1 MTRTQ
6 QHRLA
11 FLRRAGL
18 ASLAVWLCLWAALV
32 SGAAPAADLSKARAW
47 AMAEQ
52 LSRAAVQY
60 ASGAEPSA
68 VSGMLSD
75 AQAIARDLGMTIA
88 RLPERSADAGAQ
100 MDYLV
105 AGDGWAPAAE
115 LARRFGG
122 AHAALYEIALKA
134 NLLLLSSADQSRLA
148 RAIADRSQEVGLPTA
163 IWQPAVALA
172 IANQRGEALKRA
184 VARMHDEAIRYL
196 GGDTLRRS
204 AADGGGEQRPAL
216 QVQIELAK
224 ASYTVGDPF
233 TFAVVSNRDCYFLVF
248 TVDAT
253 DKVEIHDP
261 VASGEYMGHPL
272 LKAGERREIPVP
284 GAPGRAVITLPVG
297 TYEIGAVCGR
307 EELSRFGL
315 SRIELKEPSRAGRR
329 SFQFH
334 LGERVDRVD
343 RDALSQATVSYEVR
357 PR

>member
-1 MTRTQ
+1 M
-6 QHRLA
+6 QHQRLA
-11 FLRRAGL
+11 VLNRAGG
-18 ASLAVWLCLWAALV
+18 ASLALWLCLWAELV
-32 SGAAPAADLSKARAW
+32 GGAAPAADLSKARAW

-60 ASGAEPSA
+60 ALGAEPSA

-75 AQAIARDLGMTIA
+75 AQSIARDLGVTIA

-115 LARRFGG
+115 LARRFGA

-134 NLLLLSSADQSRLA
+134 NLLLLPSADQDGLA
-148 RAIADRSQEVGLPTA
+148 RAIAERSQEVGLPTA

-172 IANQRGEALKRA
+172 RANRHGEVLGRA
-184 VARMHDEAIRYL
+184 VARMHDEAIGYF
-196 GGDTLRRS
+196 GGDALHPS
-204 AADGGGEQRPAL
+204 ATDGGGERQAAIH
-216 QVQIELAK
+216 VQIELAK
-224 ASYTVGDPF
+224 SSYAVGDPF
-233 TFAVVSNRDCYFLVF
+233 TFVVVSNRDCYFLVF

-253 DKVEIHDP
+253 DKVEVHDP

-284 GAPGRAVITLPVG
+284 GAPGRAVITLPAG

-343 RDALSQATVSYEVR
+343 RDALSRATVSYEVR